1 MIFKK
6 NKTKKDGSGRS
17 ARLRRTEN
25 KNSKA
30 KRFAVAQVLPSA
42 GCLVKINEQAK
53 RGVPHEQRKVKGA
66 RNGK

>member
-6 NKTKKDGSGRS
+6 QNKKDGSGRS
-17 ARLRRTEN
+17 VRLRRTEN
-25 KNSKA
+25 KNGKA

-42 GCLVKINEQAK
+42 GCLVKTNAQAK
-53 RGVPHEQRKVKGA
+53 SGVPHEQRKVKGA